1 MARTAESQLA
11 KKRDNDENN
20 HGDGDNNDNY
30 VDNGN
35 D

>member
-1 MARTAESQLA
+1 MWQERLSQLA
-11 KKRDNDENN
+11 KRDNDENN
-20 HGDGDNNDNY
+20 HGDNNANY